1 MNPPF
6 RLRSEPV
13 LARTAVTRHEELR
26 ADPEA
31 LLSGW
36 STARVL
42 AVDPDG
48 RVRMDGHE
56 ALLEPALDYGHE
68 PPQAAVL
75 LGVIDGRHVWAVE
88 IPPLGAEGRDLRAIN
103 PATSEQT
110 IDLLVTAV
118 AVLNWHQASA
128 YSAVD
133 GSPAMVASAGWS
145 RVSATGNRD
154 FPRTD
159 PAVICLVHDGDEH
172 VLLARGPRW
181 PERRMSVL
189 AGFVEAGESLEACV
203 EREILEEVG
212 VRVRDIRYLGS
223 QPWPFPRSLMVG
235 FSALADR
242 DQPLRLQDGEI
253 LDAGWFSRDEVRE
266 ALAHGDWTAQDPAPL
281 LLPGTISI
289 ARSMIESWAYPD

>member
-1 MNPPF
+1 MNLPF
-6 RLRSEPV
+6 HLRAEPV
-13 LARTAVTRHEELR
+13 LSRTAVTRHEELR
-26 ADPEA
+26 ADRAA
-31 LLSGW
+31 LHAGW
-36 STARVL
+36 PTARVL
-42 AVDPDG
+42 AVDPNG
-48 RVRMDGHE
+48 CIRMDGYE
-56 ALLEPALDYGHE
+56 AMLEPALDYGSE

-75 LGVIDGRHVWAVE
+75 LGVIDDRHVWAVE
-88 IPPLGAEGRDLRAIN
+88 VPALGAEGRDLRAIN

-128 YSAVD
+128 YSGVD
-133 GSPAMVASAGWS
+133 GSPAMVANAGWS
-145 RVSATGNRD
+145 RVSATGNQD

-159 PAVICLVHDGDEH
+159 PAVICLVHDGDDH

-212 VRVRDIRYLGS
+212 IRVRDIRYLGS

-235 FSALADR
+235 FSAVGDR
-242 DQPLRLQDGEI
+242 ATPLRLQEGEI

-266 ALAHGDWTAQDPAPL
+266 ALDHGDWTAQDPAPL